1 MSVCGQRLD
10 DTSEVCPH
18 ARGKVHSIWK
28 HIESLPIWA
37 QLALLTG
44 FLGTLGLTVKEIV
57 VTSVHM
63 IRGWIESRKTKKI
76 VNYLWLQVN
85 PLPPVPNVYGH
96 TPPSHRFCSSFKIAE
111 ALEMSPL
118 TVLQLLA
125 KLTTQQRV
133 DQKGTLDS
141 WKISIYEI
149 EHRKSRNR
157 N

>member
-85 PLPPVPNVYGH
+85 PLPPVP
-96 TPPSHRFCSSFKIAE
+96 
-111 ALEMSPL
+111 
-118 TVLQLLA
+118 
-125 KLTTQQRV
+125 QQRV